1 MSLSVGDRV
10 YIKTNNKDVIYD
22 RDETIYIIKNIHT
35 HKVIIEDGY
44 GNQSNEEI
52 TNVTKVPNLQ
62 INKVN
67 IADAKKKGENGLK
80 NIKKVKKSEG
90 KYEYQDGVGYK
101 PQYPNRLEY
110 TLDDTPEVVY
120 EDDDKITDVA
130 MN

>member
-1 MSLSVGDRV
+1 M
-10 YIKTNNKDVIYD
+10 KKDV
-22 RDETIYIIKNIHT
+22 K
-35 HKVIIEDGY
+35 
-44 GNQSNEEI
+44 
-52 TNVTKVPNLQ
+52 NVTKVPNLQ